1 MNTTEYETAIADAQN
16 AVQNRPQDSA
26 AFEALGRVLF
36 EAERYDEAMSAFQR
50 AVALNPQTASA
61 YNGIGHIHYRVGNP
75 QPSIEAYEKGIKTDP
90 HYAGCYYGLGIL
102 YATKLGQ
109 YDRAIEAFERG
120 LAANPADTFLQA
132 SLGSIYARKGQI
144 EKALKILAQVVRLDP
159 MQSFALSWLALL
171 YLHLG
176 RYDDSMKASLR
187 EIEIEDNHDSH
198 RLLGYCFHAVGRN
211 DEAIA
216 ELERAIEL
224 EPEDYEARGALA
236 KVYRESG
243 NLPAAEK
250 QYKSGL
256 EMAERDDEYGQSCFH
271 AVSGNIEQA
280 LTLLETGVAKGQ
292 VLPGWIRIDPE
303 FAFIQDEPRFQALV
317 AQEENKP

>member
-16 AVQNRPQDSA
+16 AVQNRPEDSA

-36 EAERYDEAMSAFQR
+36 EAKRYDEAMKAFQR
-50 AVALNPQTASA
+50 TVALNPQSASA

-102 YATKLGQ
+102 YATQLGQ
-109 YDRAIEAFERG
+109 YDRAIETFERG
-120 LAANPADTFLQA
+120 LVAIPENTFLQA
-132 SLGSIYARKGQI
+132 SLGSIYARMGQI
-144 EKALKILAQVVRLDP
+144 EKALEILNRVVRLDP
-159 MQSFALSWLALL
+159 KLSFTLGWLAML
-171 YLHLG
+171 YLHVGKYAEL
-176 RYDDSMKASLR
+176 MAASLQ

-198 RLLGYCFHAVGRN
+198 RVLGYCYHALDRR

-250 QYKSGL
+250 QYRTGL
-256 EMAERDDEYGQSCFH
+256 EMAEQDNEYGQSCFY
-271 AVSGNIEQA
+271 AVNGSIEKA

-303 FAFIQDEPRFQALV
+303 FAFIQDEPRFQGADCPGG
-317 AQEENKP
+317 K

>member
-16 AVQNRPQDSA
+16 AVRNRPDDFA
-26 AFEALGRVLF
+26 AFEALGHVLF

-50 AVALNPQTASA
+50 AVTLNPQSASA

-75 QPSIEAYEKGIKTDP
+75 RSSIEAYEKGIKNDP

-102 YATKLGQ
+102 YATKLGE
-109 YDRAIEAFERG
+109 YDRAIQTFERG
-120 LAANPADTFLQA
+120 LAANPVDTFLQA
-132 SLGSIYARKGQI
+132 SLGTIYARKGQI
-144 EKALKILAQVVRLDP
+144 EKALEILTQVVRLDP
-159 MQSFALSWLALL
+159 KQSFAVSWLALL

-176 RYDDSMKASLR
+176 KYAESVAASLR
-187 EIEIEDNHDSH
+187 EIEVEDNHASH
-198 RLLGYCFHAVGRN
+198 RLLGYCYHAMGRT

-224 EPEDYEARGALA
+224 EPDDYEARGALA

-250 QYKSGL
+250 QYKTAL
-256 EMAERDDEYGQSCFH
+256 EMADKDDEYGQSCFH
-271 AVSGNIEQA
+271 AVSGNVEQA
-280 LTLLETGVAKGQ
+280 LTLLETGCSKGQ

-303 FAFIQDEPRFQALV
+303 FAFIQDEPRFKALLDPKND
-317 AQEENKP
+317 ES